1 MLACMKKE
9 RQARRD
15 LSLKNS
21 RERQELIRERV
32 KNDKT
37 DYDELLKQFREQKNS
52 KFTN

>member
-15 LSLKNS
+15 LNAKNA
-21 RERQELIRERV
+21 RERQAKVRERV

-37 DYDELLKQFREQKNS
+37 DYDELLRKYREENKNRFS
-52 KFTN
+52 N